1 MKTEIKKRD
10 DGEVE
15 LNITVPSAEFIK
27 YWDKGFKSLQA
38 KVEMD
43 GFRKGNVPEHVVI
56 EKYGEMA
63 VLEEMANVA
72 INETYVQ
79 AVTEHKIHV
88 IADPHIHVKKLS
100 KADDFIYMAHVAV
113 YPEIALPDYKKIA
126 KSVAKAETTTATE
139 EEVMTVLT
147 ELARGRMPAKG
158 TDNVAQDTETGEDVV
173 ALPAIDDA
181 FAQSFGEHFP
191 TLESL
196 KSKVRENLNLEKTST
211 NKEKNRATIIE
222 EILKT
227 VNVKLPQVM
236 IDGETDRMLGQM
248 EGDITRMGGKWAD
261 YLTHAGKTEEDLRTE
276 YRDIAEKRALSQ
288 VILAEIAKSEKMYPT
303 ADEIDVEVIKVMT
316 SMPDAKEEN
325 VKAFVTQMLMNE
337 KVLQMLEA

>member
-15 LNITVPSAEFIK
+15 INITVPNVEFMK
-27 YWDKGFKSLQA
+27 YWDQGFQALQS

-43 GFRKGNVPEHVVI
+43 GFRKGNAPEHVVVA
-56 EKYGEMA
+56 KYGEMA

-72 INETYVQ
+72 INESYVK
-79 AVTEHKIHV
+79 AVAENKIHV
-88 IADPHIHVKKLS
+88 IADPYIHITKLS

-113 YPEIALPDYKKIA
+113 YPEIILPDYKKIA
-126 KSVAKAETTTATE
+126 KSVKKEEVTTPTE
-139 EEVMTVLT
+139 EEVNTVLV
-147 ELARGRMPAKG
+147 ELAKGRGE
-158 TDNVAQDTETGEDVV
+158 NIS
-173 ALPAIDDA
+173 IDDA
-181 FAQSFGEHFP
+181 FAQSFGDHFP

-196 KSKVRENLNLEKTST
+196 KSKVRENLNLEKASSD
-211 NKEKNRATIIE
+211 KEKNRAAILE
-222 EILKT
+222 EILKSIS
-227 VNVKLPQVM
+227 VKLPAIM
-236 IDGETDRMLGQM
+236 ITSETDRMVGQM

-261 YLTHAGKTEEDLRTE
+261 YLTHAGKTEEDLHIE
-276 YRDIAEKRALSQ
+276 YKDIAEKRALSQ

-337 KVLQMLEA
+337 KVLQLLEA

>member
-43 GFRKGNVPEHVVI
+43 GFRKGNAPEHVVI

-126 KSVAKAETTTATE
+126 QSVAKAETTTATE
-139 EEVMTVLT
+139 DEVMVVLT
-147 ELARGRMPAKG
+147 ELARGRMPASDETA
-158 TDNVAQDTETGEDVV
+158 TDTAVTTPV
-173 ALPAIDDA
+173 IDDA

-211 NKEKNRATIIE
+211 NKEKHRAGIIE

-227 VNVKLPQVM
+227 VNVKLPRVM
-236 IDGETDRMLGQM
+236 IEGETDRMLGQM

-261 YLTHAGKTEEDLRTE
+261 YLTHAGKTEEDLRAE